1 MNKRERA
8 IELRDLALSIVKA
21 RGEWMKTKPGWPNLL
36 AFNNGDL
43 RIAYRSPFQKMPP
56 PPSGELIRTSMA
68 HGLMP
73 LENLPYGL
81 DIWARGKVLN
91 VEWSDGDVN
100 VRSYKAGSWEREL
113 ETLAGSLS

>member
-1 MNKRERA
+1 MNKQERA
-8 IELRDLALSIVKA
+8 IELRDLALSVVKA
-21 RGEWMKTKPGWPNLL
+21 RGAWTKTKPGEPNLL
-36 AFNNGDL
+36 MFDNGDL

-56 PPSGELIRTSMA
+56 PSGELIRTSMA
-68 HGLMP
+68 LGLMP
-73 LENLPYGL
+73 LEKLPYGL